1 MIPLLRPTETVETI
15 FDIDFE
21 KLRTLGKQALLLDF
35 DNTLA
40 EKGTSAMPSVSNAL
54 LAKLETMGFCI
65 GILTNRP
72 PHRTIAGVSFPI
84 IYRARKP
91 LATGYL
97 AMLEM
102 LSSSPKQGVIVG
114 DRYITDVLG
123 GNLLGIHTIRVRRHP
138 VDDNRNQPNNG

>member
-1 MIPLLRPTETVETI
+1 MMIPLLRPTETVETI

-54 LAKLETMGFCI
+54 LANLETMGFCI
-65 GILTNRP
+65 GILTNRR

-97 AMLEM
+97 ALLHQ
-102 LSSSPKQGVIVG
+102 LSSQAKECVMIG

-123 GNLLGIHTIRVRRHP
+123 GNLLGIHTIRVKTYFAIQ
-138 VDDNRNQPNNG
+138 D